1 MVSLLKTLVQD
12 LMIKTIISAE
22 SNMSSLF
29 QQNVG
34 SRYYL
39 APVCAW
45 PNTSIPRTNHMT
57 RHYDYSGLQVLL
69 LWVVRIWHPPW
80 LPLEALA
87 NRGQHLPQSSQVTSN
102 TLSSSSFSFLTS
114 VVHFSML
121 ITLSSS
127 SLDLDVKSPLAT
139 EVFNMARYHIPN
151 KWGLKIMTSCFW
163 FQRLFLAQ
171 GWDWRSK
178 RKLLNRWATRIWQGE
193 ITWFL
198 TN

>member
-1 MVSLLKTLVQD
+1 MPDLTYPYPGQITRRDIMITRVHRYSCYELFGFDILLD
-12 LMIKTIISAE
+12 
-22 SNMSSLF
+22 
-29 QQNVG
+29 
-34 SRYYL
+34 SRL
-39 APVCAW
+39 K
-45 PNTSIPRTNHMT
+45 
-57 RHYDYSGLQVLL
+57 
-69 LWVVRIWHPPW
+69 PW
-80 LPLEALA
+80 LIEVNISPSLH
-87 NRGQHLPQSSQVTSN
+87 RWLPI
-102 TLSSSSFSFLTS
+102 LKAPPPPPFPFLQ
-114 VVHFSML
+114 VVHFSKL

-193 ITWFL
+193 ITFAFSQTKCW
-198 TN
+198 

>member
-1 MVSLLKTLVQD
+1 
-12 LMIKTIISAE
+12 MIKTIISAE

-34 SRYYL
+34 SRYIF
-39 APVCAW
+39 PFMAW
-45 PNTSIPRTNHMT
+45 PHTSIPSTNHMT
-57 RHYDYSGLQVLL
+57 RHYVYSGLQVLL
-69 LWVVRIWHPPW
+69 LWVVWLWHPPW

-87 NRGQHLPQSSQVTSN
+87 HRGQHLPQSSQVTSN

-114 VVHFSML
+114 CSLFYVNYSKLLLPWLGCQVSTCHRGVQHGA
-121 ITLSSS
+121 LSHSKQ
-127 SLDLDVKSPLAT
+127 VRT
-139 EVFNMARYHIPN
+139 E
-151 KWGLKIMTSCFW
+151 SCFW

-193 ITWFL
+193 ITFAFSQTKCW
-198 TN
+198 

>member
-1 MVSLLKTLVQD
+1 
-12 LMIKTIISAE
+12 
-22 SNMSSLF
+22 MSSLF

-45 PNTSIPRTNHMT
+45 PNISIPRTNHTT
-57 RHYDYSGLQVLL
+57 RHYDYSGSQVLL
-69 LWVVRIWHPPW
+69 LWVVWLWHPPW

-87 NRGQHLPQSSQVTSN
+87 HRGQHLPQSSQVTSN

-163 FQRLFLAQ
+163 FQRLFLTQ

-193 ITWFL
+193 ITFAFSQTKCW
-198 TN
+198 